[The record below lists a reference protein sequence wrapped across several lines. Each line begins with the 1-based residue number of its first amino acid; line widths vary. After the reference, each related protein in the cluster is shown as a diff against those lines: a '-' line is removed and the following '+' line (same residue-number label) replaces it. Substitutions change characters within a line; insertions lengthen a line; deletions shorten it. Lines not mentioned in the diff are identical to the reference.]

1 MFIERDQ
8 HRWWRFAI
16 SGGAFIILM
25 LLIKFNSSVAT
36 MIDAVLQSLFTGQ
49 RIESVGW
56 FHALMTLLSFL
67 ASPKMDLLWVI
78 IIAVV
83 LWLKH
88 YQIPALW
95 ALGTIIGGDILGEI
109 FKHIVKRARP
119 AQHLAADNGYSFPS
133 GHTLGIFLVAAI
145 LLLIV
150 VPLIKKHSTRTIC
163 QLLIVF
169 VVFFLA
175 VSRVYLYAHW
185 PFDTISAMLLAYA
198 WLQVAEWL
206 YVAWAPRLREVSFL
220 STSEI

>member
-67 ASPKMDLLWVI
+67 ASPKMDLLWVL

-150 VPLIKKHSTRTIC
+150 IPLIRKHSTRTIC

>member
-133 GHTLGIFLVAAI
+133 GHTLGIVLVAAI

-150 VPLIKKHSTRTIC
+150 VPLIRKHSTRTIC

>member
-25 LLIKFNSSVAT
+25 LLIKFNSAVVT

-49 RIESVGW
+49 RIEGAGW

-67 ASPKMDLLWVI
+67 ASPKMDLLWVL
-78 IIAVV
+78 IIAVL
-83 LWLKH
+83 LWIKH

-95 ALGTIIGGDILGEI
+95 ALGTILGGDVLGEL

-119 AQHLAADNGYSFPS
+119 AQHLAADDGYSFPS
-133 GHTLGIFLVAAI
+133 GHTLGVFLVAAI

-163 QLLIVF
+163 QLIIVF

-206 YVAWAPRLREVSFL
+206 YVAWAPRLRKVSFL

>member
-83 LWLKH
+83 LWFKH

-150 VPLIKKHSTRTIC
+150 VPLIRKHSTRTIC

>member
-150 VPLIKKHSTRTIC
+150 VPLIRKHSTRTIC

>member
-1 MFIERDQ
+1 MFIERDS
-8 HRWWRFAI
+8 HRWWRFVL
-16 SGGAFIILM
+16 SGGFFIILM

-36 MIDAVLQSLFTGQ
+36 MIDAVLQSLFTSQ
-49 RIESVGW
+49 RLEGVGW

-67 ASPKMDLLWVI
+67 GSPKMDIVWVV

-83 LWLKH
+83 LWIRH

-95 ALGTIIGGDILGEI
+95 AFCTLIGGDVLGEI
-109 FKHIVKRARP
+109 AKHIVKRARP
-119 AQHLAADNGYSFPS
+119 AQHLAADDGYSFPS
-133 GHTLGIFLVAAI
+133 GHTLGFFLVAAI

-150 VPLIKKHSTRTIC
+150 VPLIKKQSTRTIC

-169 VVFFLA
+169 AVFFLA

-185 PFDTISAMLLAYA
+185 PFDTIAAMLLAYA

-206 YVAWAPRLREVSFL
+206 YVAWAPRLLSVSFL

>member
-1 MFIERDQ
+1 MFIERDH

-25 LLIKFNSSVAT
+25 LLIKFNSLVVT

-49 RIESVGW
+49 RIENVGW

-67 ASPKMDLLWVI
+67 ASPKMDLLWVL
-78 IIAVV
+78 IIAAL
-83 LWLKH
+83 LWYKR

-95 ALGTIIGGDILGEI
+95 ALGTLVGGDVLGEI

-119 AQHLAADNGYSFPS
+119 AQHLAADDGYSFPS

-150 VPLIKKHSTRTIC
+150 IPLIRKHSTRTIC

-206 YVAWAPRLREVSFL
+206 YVVWAPRLRRIPFL

>member
-95 ALGTIIGGDILGEI
+95 ALGTIIGGDTLGEI

>member
-1 MFIERDQ
+1 MFIERNQ

-83 LWLKH
+83 LWFKH

-95 ALGTIIGGDILGEI
+95 AFGTIIGGDILGEI

>member
-67 ASPKMDLLWVI
+67 ASPKMDLLWVL

-83 LWLKH
+83 LWFRH

-150 VPLIKKHSTRTIC
+150 IPLIRKHSTRTIC

>member
-1 MFIERDQ
+1 MFIEQDQ
-8 HRWWRFAI
+8 HRWRRFAI
-16 SGGAFIILM
+16 SGGAFIVLM
-25 LLIKFNSSVAT
+25 LLIKFNSSVVT
-36 MIDAVLQSLFTGQ
+36 MVDAVLQSLFTGQ
-49 RIESVGW
+49 RIEGAGW

-67 ASPKMDLLWVI
+67 ASPKLDLLWVI
-78 IIAVV
+78 IIAAF
-83 LWLKH
+83 LWVKH

-95 ALGTIIGGDILGEI
+95 ALGTIVGGDVLGEV

-119 AQHLAADNGYSFPS
+119 AQHLAADDGYSFPS

-145 LLLIV
+145 LLLV
-150 VPLIKKHSTRTIC
+150 VIPLIQKHATRTIC
-163 QLLIVF
+163 QLLLVF

-206 YVAWAPRLREVSFL
+206 YVAWAPRLREIPFL
-220 STSEI
+220 SNSEI

>member
-83 LWLKH
+83 LWFKH
-88 YQIPALW
+88 YQIPAL
-95 ALGTIIGGDILGEI
+95 
-109 FKHIVKRARP
+109 
-119 AQHLAADNGYSFPS
+119 
-133 GHTLGIFLVAAI
+133 
-145 LLLIV
+145 
-150 VPLIKKHSTRTIC
+150 
-163 QLLIVF
+163 
-169 VVFFLA
+169 
-175 VSRVYLYAHW
+175 
-185 PFDTISAMLLAYA
+185 
-198 WLQVAEWL
+198 
-206 YVAWAPRLREVSFL
+206 
-220 STSEI
+220 

>member
-25 LLIKFNSSVAT
+25 LLIKFNSTVAT

-49 RIESVGW
+49 HIESAGW

-67 ASPKMDLLWVI
+67 ASPKMDLLWVV
-78 IIAVV
+78 IIAAF
-83 LWLKH
+83 LWYKR

-95 ALGTIIGGDILGEI
+95 ALGTIVGGDVLGEL

-119 AQHLAADNGYSFPS
+119 AQHLAADDGYSFPS
-133 GHTLGIFLVAAI
+133 GHTLGVFLVAAI
-145 LLLIV
+145 LLLVV
-150 VPLIKKHSTRTIC
+150 VPLIKKRSTRTIC

-175 VSRVYLYAHW
+175 ISRVYLYAHW

-206 YVAWAPRLREVSFL
+206 YVAWAPRLQEIPFL

>member
-95 ALGTIIGGDILGEI
+95 ALGTIIGGDTLGEI

-150 VPLIKKHSTRTIC
+150 VPLIRKHSTRTIC

>member
-1 MFIERDQ
+1 MFIEPDR
-8 HRWWRFAI
+8 HRMRRFLL
-16 SGGAFIILM
+16 SGGFFVLLL

-36 MIDAVLQSLFTGQ
+36 MMDAVLQSLFTSQHLEGA
-49 RIESVGW
+49 GW

-67 ASPKMDLLWVI
+67 ASPKMDIVWVL

-95 ALGTIIGGDILGEI
+95 AVCTLFGGDVLGEI
-109 FKHIVKRARP
+109 AKHIVKRARP
-119 AQHLAADNGYSFPS
+119 AQHLAADDGYSFPS

-145 LLLIV
+145 ILLIV
-150 VPLIKKHSTRTIC
+150 LPLIQRRSTRTIC
-163 QLLIVF
+163 QILIVF
-169 VVFFLA
+169 AVFFLA
-175 VSRVYLYAHW
+175 ISRVYLYAHW

-206 YVAWAPRLREVSFL
+206 YVALAPKLQRVPFL
-220 STSEI
+220 SSSSI

>member
-25 LLIKFNSSVAT
+25 LLIKFNSSVVT

-67 ASPKMDLLWVI
+67 ASPKMDLLWVL
-78 IIAVV
+78 IIAVL
-83 LWLKH
+83 LWYKR

-95 ALGTIIGGDILGEI
+95 ALGTIVGGDVLGEI

-119 AQHLAADNGYSFPS
+119 AQHLAADDGYSFPS

-150 VPLIKKHSTRTIC
+150 IPLIRKHSTRTIC

-206 YVAWAPRLREVSFL
+206 YVAWAPRLHRIPFL

>member
-25 LLIKFNSSVAT
+25 LLIKFNSTVTT

-49 RIESVGW
+49 HIESAGW

-67 ASPKMDLLWVI
+67 ASPKMDLLWVV
-78 IIAVV
+78 IIAVF
-83 LWLKH
+83 LWYKR

-95 ALGTIIGGDILGEI
+95 ALGTIVGGDVLGEL

-119 AQHLAADNGYSFPS
+119 AQHLAADDGYSFPS
-133 GHTLGIFLVAAI
+133 GHTLGVFLVAAI
-145 LLLIV
+145 LLLVV
-150 VPLIKKHSTRTIC
+150 VPLIKKRSTRTIC

-175 VSRVYLYAHW
+175 ISRVYLYAHW

-206 YVAWAPRLREVSFL
+206 YVAWAPRLQEIPFL